1 MWFRN
6 SIGVKILIP
15 IILLLVLGFAA
26 IVTINNNSMQK
37 QVWQGIETG
46 GSESA
51 QRAAAEIQS
60 YLERY
65 CGVVLALAN
74 SQDVKDFALITE
86 KRDAADYH
94 GQQVYHQFLNAIQS
108 VAGQDANIYNLYFG
122 SEKSQTFFDVHES
135 ELVDEFRCD
144 LKSWYVEG
152 KQADSI
158 YVTKPYIDGVTGKPI
173 VSITTPVYQDSTYL
187 GLFVMDLSLET
198 VNEIVSTINTYQ
210 GGYAFLLDQD
220 GTYLVH
226 PDETLIMAANATE
239 LAGDAGQL
247 ASEMVAGK
255 PGWGVANYKDESQY
269 IFYNPVTLAGWSIG
283 VNIPEEILTAPI
295 KNQTNLNI
303 LISIGIGIALVLII
317 FYFIRR
323 SLAPLQELN
332 NIANQVAAGN
342 LAVEVKTMGADEVG
356 QLSTHFNEMIISLR
370 DFVYATT
377 KQAENLTVHSQGLAA
392 SSEEV
397 TATVEEV
404 AGTTDELAT
413 TSNEGW
419 KVAEQAAQQSEQ
431 VYSVA
436 GEGYQAVKETVGK
449 INSIA
454 ETSQQVAVT
463 INRLGEQSHQIGEI
477 INAITSIA
485 DQTNLLALNAAI
497 EAARAGEHGRGF
509 AVVADEV
516 RQLAEQSANA
526 AREITGLIKE
536 IQVGVGE
543 AINVVEQSTKEV
555 DEGVQMANN
564 TGVALEQIITAIEK
578 NTSMINELATDVRQV
593 NDGTQ
598 QLATANEQIAGTIQ
612 QVSGAAQELATVAME
627 LQQTVEKF
635 KVE

>member
-1 MWFRN
+1 MFRN

-15 IILLLVLGFAA
+15 IILLLLVGFAA
-26 IVTINNNSMQK
+26 IVTINNNGMQR
-37 QVWQGIETG
+37 QVWQGLETG

-60 YLERY
+60 YLEHY
-65 CGVVLALAN
+65 SGVVLALAN
-74 SQDVKDFALITE
+74 SQDIKDFALITE
-86 KRDAADYH
+86 KRDAADYQ
-94 GQQVYHQFLNAIQS
+94 GQQVYHQFLNTIQT

-122 SEKSQTFFDVHES
+122 SEKSQTFFDMHES
-135 ELVDEFRCD
+135 KLVDEFQCD

-152 KQADSI
+152 KQANSM
-158 YVTKPYIDGVTGKPI
+158 YVTRPYIDGVTGKPI
-173 VSITTPVYQDSTYL
+173 VSITVPVYQDSTYL

-198 VNEIVSTINTYQ
+198 VNEIVSTIDTYQ

-220 GTYLVH
+220 GIYLVH
-226 PDETLIMAANATE
+226 PDETLIMTANATE
-239 LAGDAGQL
+239 LAGDAGEL
-247 ASEMVAGK
+247 AREMVAGK
-255 PGWGVANYKDESQY
+255 PGWGLVDYKGEAQNV
-269 IFYNPVTLAGWSIG
+269 FYYPVKLAGWSIG

-295 KNQTNLNI
+295 TKQTNLNI
-303 LISIGIGIALVLII
+303 LISFGIGLTLVVSI

-323 SLAPLQELN
+323 SLAPLLELN
-332 NIANQVAAGN
+332 KVADQVAAGN
-342 LAVEVKTMGADEVG
+342 LAVEVKTMGTDEVG

-370 DFVYATT
+370 NFVHATA

-404 AGTTDELAT
+404 AGTTDELASA
-413 TSNEGW
+413 SNHGW
-419 KVAEQAAQQSEQ
+419 NVAKEAAQQSEQ

-436 GEGYQAVKETVGK
+436 GEGYHAVKQTVEK

-454 ETSQQVAVT
+454 ETSQQVAVA
-463 INRLGEQSHQIGEI
+463 INRLGEHSHQIGEI
-477 INAITSIA
+477 ISAITSIA

-516 RQLAEQSANA
+516 RQLAEQSAHA

-536 IQVGVGE
+536 IQVGVGA
-543 AINVVEQSTKEV
+543 AINVVEQSSREV
-555 DEGVQMANN
+555 GEGVQMANN
-564 TGVALEQIITAIEK
+564 TGVALEQIIKAIEK
-578 NTSMINELATDVRQV
+578 NTTMVNELASDVRQV

-598 QLATANEQIAGTIQ
+598 QLATANEQIAGTVQ
-612 QVSGAAQELATVAME
+612 QVSSAAQELASVAME
-627 LQQTVEKF
+627 LQQAVEKF